1 MIIETTHLSTGPKR
15 FIGEEPASV
24 LEPDDAFAQVKSPV
38 RYDLH
43 ANLAS
48 NELVVQGMI
57 EVDLLC
63 QCSRCAEQFSTTI
76 KVEDFTRSYKLTT
89 KNESIDLTSDIRED
103 ILLSFPMNWICSSS
117 CKGLCPHCGANLNKQ
132 ICSCDKRETNT
143 MWNTLDQLKLAK

>member
-1 MIIETTHLSTGPKR
+1 M
-15 FIGEEPASV
+15 
-24 LEPDDAFAQVKSPV
+24 
-38 RYDLH
+38 H

-63 QCSRCAEQFSTTI
+63 QCSRCAEQFSTTT
-76 KVEDFTRSYKLTT
+76 KVKDFIRSYKLTT

-117 CKGLCPHCGANLNKQ
+117 CNGLCPYCGANLNKQ
-132 ICSCDKRETNT
+132 ICSCGKRKTNT
-143 MWNTLDQLKLAK
+143 MWKALDQLKLAK